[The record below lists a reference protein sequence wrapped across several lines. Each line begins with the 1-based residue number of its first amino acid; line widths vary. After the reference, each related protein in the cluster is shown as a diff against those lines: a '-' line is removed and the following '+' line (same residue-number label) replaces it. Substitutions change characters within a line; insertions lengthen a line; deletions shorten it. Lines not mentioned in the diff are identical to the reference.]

1 MHAGFS
7 IQCHYA
13 APPAQVFAAWADPA
27 ARQRWFVAAADW
39 DIAEYRHDFRVGGQ
53 ELGRFARTPD
63 DPVYTSET
71 VYLDLVPDRRIV
83 LACSMARNGL
93 RVSASLLTVQLRE
106 QGRGT
111 RLLLT
116 EQGAFLDRQDS
127 SAAREKSWR
136 DLLAALGREL
146 ESRA

>member
-1 MHAGFS
+1 MKDTQKPTARPSDAELKALSDSFES
-7 IQCHYA
+7 QQPWDLLEYA
-13 APPAQVFAAWADPA
+13 LKTY
-27 ARQRWFVAAADW
+27 RQ
-39 DIAEYRHDFRVGGQ
+39 
-53 ELGRFARTPD
+53 
-63 DPVYTSET
+63 
-71 VYLDLVPDRRIV
+71 RIV